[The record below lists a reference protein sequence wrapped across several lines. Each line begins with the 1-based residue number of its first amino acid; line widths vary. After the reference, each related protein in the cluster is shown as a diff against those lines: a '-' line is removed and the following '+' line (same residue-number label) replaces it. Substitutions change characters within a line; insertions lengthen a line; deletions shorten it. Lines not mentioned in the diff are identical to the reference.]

1 MSHYPCLNSY
11 ELQRIVQTTFGP
23 PKSLKRKIFMVID
36 NKLNAMTATLSQSD
50 LKFLDNNQIDSPAA
64 TTWDISSN
72 KVKNF
77 TLNFGPQHPAAHGVL
92 RLVLEMNGEVVER
105 ADPHIGLLHRGTEK
119 LIEYKTYLQALPY
132 FDRLDYVSMMCQEHG
147 YSLAVEK
154 LINCDVPER
163 AKYIRVLFS
172 EITRILNHLLAL
184 TTHAMDVGALT
195 PFLWAFEEREKLM
208 EFYERV
214 SGARMHAAY
223 IRPGGV
229 SQDLPFGLSE
239 DIYKFVEQFAS
250 RIDELEEMLTNNRI
264 WKQRLVDIGVVS
276 ADQAMDWG
284 FSGVMLRGSGV
295 AWDLRKTQPY
305 DIYDQIVFDIPVGTR
320 GDCYD
325 RYLIRVEEMR
335 QSIRIIMQTLNKM
348 PQGMIKTDD
357 KKITPPSRVQMKQS
371 MESLIHHF
379 KLYTEGFSVPSG
391 ETYTAIEAPKGEFGV
406 YLVSNG
412 TNRPYRCKIRAPGFA
427 HLQGLD
433 FMAKNHMLAD
443 VVTIIGTQDIVFGE
457 VDR

>member
-1 MSHYPCLNSY
+1 MAIEKALTKKKMRH
-11 ELQRIVQTTFGP
+11 
-23 PKSLKRKIFMVID
+23 
-36 NKLNAMTATLSQSD
+36 
-50 LKFLDNNQIDSPAA
+50 
-64 TTWDISSN
+64 
-72 KVKNF
+72 F
-77 TLNFGPQHPAAHGVL
+77 TINFGPQHPAAHGVL
-92 RLVLEMNGEVVER
+92 RLVLEMNGEVVQR

-154 LINCDVPER
+154 LLGCTPPRR
-163 AKYIRVLFS
+163 AQYIRVLFA

-184 TTHAMDVGALT
+184 TTHALDVGALT
-195 PFLWAFEEREKLM
+195 PFLWGFEEREKCM

-223 IRPGGV
+223 VRPGGV
-229 SQDLPFGLSE
+229 AQDMPLGLSE
-239 DIYKFVEQFAS
+239 DIYRFAQQFAS
-250 RIDELEEMLTNNRI
+250 RIDEMEELLTTNRI
-264 WKQRLVDIGVVS
+264 WKQRLVDVGVVD
-276 ADQAMDWG
+276 AATALDWG

-295 AWDLRKTQPY
+295 NWDLRKTQPY
-305 DIYDQIVFDIPVGTR
+305 DAYSDMDFQVPVGAH

-325 RYLIRVEEMR
+325 RYLIRLEEMR
-335 QSIRIIMQTLNKM
+335 QSLRIIMQCLNEM
-348 PQGMIKTDD
+348 PNGMVKSNDR
-357 KKITPPSRVQMKQS
+357 KLNPPARSQMKQS

-379 KLYTEGFSVPSG
+379 KLYTEGFSVPAG
-391 ETYTAIEAPKGEFGV
+391 ETYTCVEAPKGEFGV

-412 TNRPYRCKIRAPGFA
+412 SNRPYRCKIRAPGFA

-433 FMAKNHMLAD
+433 VMSRNHMLAD